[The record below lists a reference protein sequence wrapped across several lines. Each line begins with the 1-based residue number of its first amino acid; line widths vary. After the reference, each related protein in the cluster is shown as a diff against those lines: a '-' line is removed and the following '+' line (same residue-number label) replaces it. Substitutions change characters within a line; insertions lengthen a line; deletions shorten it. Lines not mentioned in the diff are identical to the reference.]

1 MLPRLVT
8 ICECLLVLTL
18 CAALVFGRS
27 IAGPEAVRDREQR
40 ADEAVADLLRSTRSR
55 THMPRLRRNAL
66 AGTGAP
72 LAGYTNGATGGLVT
86 GNGDQWGEFYK
97 PGHCR
102 NNVKILNVCFKCGR
116 ETDSMKF
123 YTRCCNRVGEYL
135 EFCADLLQ
143 LPVDR

>member
-1 MLPRLVT
+1 MVRMT
-8 ICECLLVLTL
+8 GFDCLLVFAL
-18 CAALVFGRS
+18 CVGLACSSS
-27 IAGPEAVRDREQR
+27 IASHDTNDEQR
-40 ADEAVADLLRSTRSR
+40 ANTDLRELVESPQRPRAHLLRF
-55 THMPRLRRNAL
+55 RRNAMF
-66 AGTGAP
+66 AP
-72 LAGYTNGATGGLVT
+72 NGLV
-86 GNGDQWGEFYK
+86 GGVNGSNGGGSVSSNSDQWGEFYK

-102 NNVKILNVCFKCGR
+102 TNVKILNVCFKCGR